1 MWKFDFTVEKTNELA
16 IEFSQLNTIEDKFKF
31 WTEKLERPYCLWS
44 VLEDENVAKFL
55 IKVKTEEEEE
65 RINLLSLNQYI
76 ERYESIR
83 KRKKVYDIEI
93 IKDSFLKKYDE
104 IQNQHEYLVNEIE
117 QLGRRVAE
125 KDGAMP
131 DKFDNTI
138 QFYDAGY
145 NDFYLE
151 NKKPD
156 LGRRYEINDLISL
169 MNGYALAQYRKF
181 LNGLLN
187 KPVAKDKFTHIQ
199 QMLILE
205 YFGIAK
211 HAKTA
216 TKKAEIYAP
225 IIRRYEKSTRQLL
238 SQIGLEKN
246 ERNLLVI
253 YAYFIENDFSELAQK
268 VKIEL
273 DKLKKK
279 KL

>member
-1 MWKFDFTVEKTNELA
+1 MWKFDFTEDKTNELA
-16 IEFSQLNTIEDKFKF
+16 IKFSQLNTIEDKFKF
-31 WTEKLERPYCLWS
+31 WSEKLERPYCLWS
-44 VLEDENVAKFL
+44 VLEDENVPKFL

-65 RINLLSLNQYI
+65 KINLLSLNQYI
-76 ERYESIR
+76 ELYDSNGN
-83 KRKKVYDIEI
+83 RKKIYDFELL
-93 IKDSFLKKYDE
+93 KDSFLKKYDE
-104 IQNQHEYLVNEIE
+104 IPKQREFLLKEIDSLV
-117 QLGRRVAE
+117 RRVAE
-125 KDGAMP
+125 RDGTIP
-131 DKFDNTI
+131 DMFDNTK

-151 NKKPD
+151 NKKPY
-156 LGRRYEINDLISL
+156 LGKRYEINNLISK
-169 MNGYALAQYRKF
+169 MNGYTLALFHNF
-181 LNGLLN
+181 LNDLKN

-216 TKKAEIYAP
+216 TKKAEIYSP
-225 IIRRYEKSTRQLL
+225 IIRRDEKSTRQLL

-253 YAYFIENDFSELAQK
+253 YAYFIENEFSELAQK
-268 VKIEL
+268 IKIEL
-273 DKLKKK
+273 DRLKKK